1 MTNNGNSQNG
11 PRRPNIL
18 YIESDQH
25 NPNISGCYGEDTV
38 RTPNLDA
45 LAARGTVLTNAYCA
59 SPICVPS
66 RMSLLTGRYPYENE
80 VWCNTQILSSAIPT
94 YAHSMG
100 AAGYRPDTD
109 RPSPFR
115 WPRTSFMGSAS
126 GT

>member
-11 PRRPNIL
+11 PQRPNIL

-100 AAGYRPDTD
+100 AAGYRPVQIG
-109 RPSPFR
+109 RLHFIGQ
-115 WPRTSFMGSAS
+115 TSFMGSPSA
-126 GT
+126 T